1 MPKSNGHTS
10 FICWI
15 LISTVFLSSMQVTLA
30 GFSSAND
37 SLFNLVTLLLAEE
50 ENEDTDKNEEENSTK
65 NHLFAHDLLVF
76 TAVEAHRLKQILNN
90 PDYNRVFREVLS
102 PPPKV

>member
-1 MPKSNGHTS
+1 
-10 FICWI
+10 
-15 LISTVFLSSMQVTLA
+15 MQVTLA